1 MAQTPSADA
10 KRSDARIV
18 SSFDDEELGLPDT
31 ILRGIYAHGF
41 ERPSDVQQKT
51 LLPLRDGSDMIAQA
65 RSGTGKTGSFAI
77 AACAMIA
84 SSRTPERGDPPCVVI
99 LQHTRELCRQTARI
113 VTELG
118 QYAKIRVA
126 LAVGGEDTRA
136 TIRAGTDVVVGT
148 PHKIANMSSGAN
160 ASLLLAHV
168 AMLVVDECDAILKED
183 LCNGFL
189 EAMTTLLHRVPP
201 EAQIA
206 LYSATLPAQL
216 LHATSTFMRSPVKI
230 LMDTTSLPLEGISQ
244 TYVRVQ
250 AAARPSVLTSVMG
263 TVPSGQTMIFCQTR
277 SGVAEVTAVLSQW
290 GIPCASVE
298 GGMDAADR
306 QEQMRLFQT
315 GSVRVMVS
323 TSVLARGIDVQQ
335 VNLVILYDMV
345 TDVDTYLHCVGRC
358 GRYGRQGTAVLLLTD
373 YDMPALRTIEQHYDI
388 VVQERPGCVH
398 DA

>member
-1 MAQTPSADA
+1 MSAEPTPGGE
-10 KRSDARIV
+10 RSHARIV
-18 SSFDDEELGLPDT
+18 PSFDDDHLGLPDT

-41 ERPSDVQQKT
+41 EHPSDVQQKT
-51 LLPLRDGSDMIAQA
+51 LLPLREGRDVIAQA

-84 SSRTPERGDPPCVVI
+84 SSRSPERGDPPCVVI

-113 VTELG
+113 VSELG
-118 QYAKIRVA
+118 QYANIRVA
-126 LAVGGEDTRA
+126 LAVGGENTRA
-136 TIRAGTDVVVGT
+136 TIRAGADVVVGT
-148 PHKIANMSSGAN
+148 PHKVVNMSSGAN

-168 AMLVVDECDAILKED
+168 AMLVIDECDAILKED
-183 LCNGFL
+183 VCNGFL
-189 EAMTTLLHRVPP
+189 EAMTTLLGRVPP

-230 LMDTTSLPLEGISQ
+230 LMDATSLPLEGISQ
-244 TYVRVQ
+244 SYIRVQ
-250 AAARPSVLTSVMG
+250 AAARPSVLTHVMG
-263 TVPSGQTMIFCQTR
+263 TVCSGQTMIFCQTR
-277 SGVAEVTAVLSQW
+277 SAVAEVTEVLSHW
-290 GIPCASVE
+290 GIPSASIE
-298 GGMDAADR
+298 GGMSAADR

-388 VVQERPGCVH
+388 VLQERSVCAH